1 MALAKPCNREKKYIV
16 MPVSIKHA
24 TKNFSKEYSH
34 HERNDPK
41 GKQREWPEREH
52 IKITAFVKAGGK
64 VLECLD
70 IPFAYHMNI
79 IEMI

>member
-1 MALAKPCNREKKYIV
+1 LQNPATEKKIYIV

-24 TKNFSKEYSH
+24 TMNFSKECSH

-41 GKQREWPEREH
+41 GKQRKWPEREN
-52 IKITAFVKAGGK
+52 IKTTAFVKAGGK